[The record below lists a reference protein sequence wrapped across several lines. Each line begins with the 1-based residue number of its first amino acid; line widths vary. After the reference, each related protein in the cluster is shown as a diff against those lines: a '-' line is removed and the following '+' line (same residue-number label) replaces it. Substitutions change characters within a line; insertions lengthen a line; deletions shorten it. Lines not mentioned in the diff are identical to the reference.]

1 MKEITIQVPEG
12 KKAEWIDGILTLVD
26 DVPKSITERIK
37 TYEDAWKELGY
48 KEDPLAYDDDPIINE
63 DDKDIIAYKK
73 LRIIALALN
82 EGWKPQFAKDEY
94 RWYSYFRLYT
104 QEEIDKMPEE
114 KKSQLC
120 AWGGGASYGSFSG
133 LGCVSS
139 AYGFSV
145 ANSGS
150 SSRLALKSEELA
162 TYCGKQFI
170 DIWKEFI
177 ID

>member
-73 LRIIALALN
+73 LRIIVLALN

-104 QEEIDKMPEE
+104 QEEIDEMPEGE
-114 KKSQLC
+114 KSQLYT
-120 AWGGGASYGSFSG
+120 WGGSANNGSYSG
-133 LGCVSS
+133 LGFVFSFF
-139 AYGFSV
+139 GFSF
-145 ANSGS
+145 ATTNYG
-150 SSRLALKSEELA
+150 SRLALKSEELA